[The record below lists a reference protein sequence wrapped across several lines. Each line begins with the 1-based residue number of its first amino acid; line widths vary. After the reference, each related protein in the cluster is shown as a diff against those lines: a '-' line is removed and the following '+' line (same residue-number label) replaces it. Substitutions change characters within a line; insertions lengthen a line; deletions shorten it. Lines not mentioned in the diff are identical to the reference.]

1 MAKKEGKPVNMIAL
15 DHIRMAGEE
24 QADVIPK
31 GTVMERVP
39 ADLAIELAGTGK
51 ARPATPEELA
61 AAKKAA
67 SDEALKGDPQK

>member
-1 MAKKEGKPVNMIAL
+1 
-15 DHIRMAGEE
+15 
-24 QADVIPK
+24 
-31 GTVMERVP
+31 MERVP